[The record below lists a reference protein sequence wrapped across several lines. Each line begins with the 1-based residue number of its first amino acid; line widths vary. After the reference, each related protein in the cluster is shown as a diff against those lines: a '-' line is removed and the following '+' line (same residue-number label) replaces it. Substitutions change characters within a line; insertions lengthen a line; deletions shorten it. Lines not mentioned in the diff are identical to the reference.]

1 MTYDRTCMKTVL
13 LYNAVIGCKQ
23 PLEGTEIMTT
33 KTIAEIVNI
42 TLRDI
47 LLEKLVGAG
56 YGRHHMVTE
65 VERLADYNFYSTMS
79 DSELLNEAL
88 QDSYKA
94 GQDSMSY

>member
-1 MTYDRTCMKTVL
+1 MTYDRACMKTVL

-23 PLEGTEIMTT
+23 PLGTEIMTT
-33 KTIAEIVNI
+33 KPIAEIVNI

-47 LLEKLVGAG
+47 LLEKLVG
-56 YGRHHMVTE
+56 YGRHHIVTE
-65 VERLADYNFYSTMS
+65 VERLSDYNFYSTMS

>member
-1 MTYDRTCMKTVL
+1 
-13 LYNAVIGCKQ
+13 
-23 PLEGTEIMTT
+23 MTT
-33 KTIAEIVNI
+33 KTITKSIEQIVNI

-47 LLEKLVGAG
+47 LLEKLIGAA
-56 YGRHHMVTE
+56 YGR
-65 VERLADYNFYSTMS
+65 RCAAYYGAMS